1 MGKSQARN
9 PTHKQKAERIR
20 AYEHLLGAAEMKSR
34 ILQNTV
40 EFYKKGEGLNLL
52 DTGSLRHT
60 LQTWK
65 PEKAMWKLS
74 GGLRRHYRQRLAR
87 YPLDHGQR
95 WHLQWM
101 GVTIFSK

>member
-40 EFYKKGEGLNLL
+40 EFYKK
-52 DTGSLRHT
+52 R
-60 LQTWK
+60 
-65 PEKAMWKLS
+65 
-74 GGLRRHYRQRLAR
+74 GGLE
-87 YPLDHGQR
+87 
-95 WHLQWM
+95 
-101 GVTIFSK
+101 SS